1 MESISNNGYKVSFS
15 GTGADELFSG
25 YYDHHLAYLSE
36 IKYSN
41 KRLFK
46 KFVIKLAKI
55 YEATCTQPISSKL

>member
-15 GTGADELFSG
+15 GTGADELLSG

-41 KRLFK
+41 KELF
-46 KFVIKLAKI
+46 
-55 YEATCTQPISSKL
+55 TS